1 MEEFRAID
9 GFNNYQISNLGNVK
23 NLTTHKLLKNNCS
36 DRYYKVDLRQ
46 NKVAVTHTIHRLVAE
61 AFIANP
67 NNKPCVD
74 HIDGNTLNNN
84 KNNLRWVTITEN
96 SMNAKISNT
105 NTSGVKGVCFNK
117 NNNKWIARININGIR
132 VHLGYFETLEG
143 AKQARQIRANE
154 AFGVFTNACEK
165 M

>member
-1 MEEFRAID
+1 MKEIPLTQGKVTFVDDDIYEWVSLQVWYY
-9 GFNNYQISNLGNVK
+9 GNNGYA
-23 NLTTHKLLKNNCS
+23 TRDHK
-36 DRYYKVDLRQ
+36 Q
-46 NKVAVTHTIHRLVAE
+46 NKQRISILLHRLIMNAPE
-61 AFIANP
+61 D
-67 NNKPCVD
+67 KEVD